1 MWRTARSTGN
11 LDVAAALVVS
21 LWWPLRWRDL
31 GELWNWA
38 TELAADPRI
47 LDHPSAVCVMA
58 AAAEVAIRRGQLEDA
73 EMFARRGLELAG
85 DRDAEGRWRC
95 GMELAALDLFQGRL
109 AEGIASYVSLAVP
122 GGRRSPSI
130 WRRCAPPTRGTSMKP
145 VDSTRVPG
153 PPPPAPRCGRS
164 TTTSAAE
171 IDNLAGDWTSALHHY
186 RESIALAGTAGTAH
200 THGIASVGLVAVQA
214 ASGQVRE
221 ALAGYRDLIDH
232 WQRIGAW
239 TQQWTTLRNAADLF
253 DQLGDHDLA
262 SFLRDAADRAPEAS
276 VAGTTTGRP
285 QAGDAD
291 SRPTMARGID
301 AYRPEEVLDITRK
314 AIDRWLTATATN

>member
-1 MWRTARSTGN
+1 MRAFN
-11 LDVAAALVVS
+11 DY
-21 LWWPLRWRDL
+21 
-31 GELWNWA
+31 
-38 TELAADPRI
+38 I
-47 LDHPSAVCVMA
+47 
-58 AAAEVAIRRGQLEDA
+58 
-73 EMFARRGLELAG
+73 
-85 DRDAEGRWRC
+85 
-95 GMELAALDLFQGRL
+95 
-109 AEGIASYVSLAVP
+109 
-122 GGRRSPSI
+122 
-130 WRRCAPPTRGTSMKP
+130 
-145 VDSTRVPG
+145 
-153 PPPPAPRCGRS
+153 
-164 TTTSAAE
+164 AAE
-171 IDNLAGDWTSALHHY
+171 IDNLAGDWTSALRHY

-253 DQLGDHDLA
+253 DQLGDHHLG

-276 VAGTTTGRP
+276 VAGATTGRP

-291 SRPTMARGID
+291 STPMMVRGID

-314 AIDRWLTATATN
+314 AIDRWLTTTATN